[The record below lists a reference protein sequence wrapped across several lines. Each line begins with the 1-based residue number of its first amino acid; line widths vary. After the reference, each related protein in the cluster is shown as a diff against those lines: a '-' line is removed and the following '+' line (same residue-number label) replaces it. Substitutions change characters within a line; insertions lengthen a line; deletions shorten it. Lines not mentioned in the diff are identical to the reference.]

1 MEKRPYPPSNAPS
14 GRATA
19 PNVHGDVK
27 GEEREIIPFLLLDLV
42 ISVNSFFEALLNVLP
57 KQGDVHSS
65 KLSVNTVIA
74 KAQAM

>member
-1 MEKRPYPPSNAPS
+1 MRTFS
-14 GRATA
+14 
-19 PNVHGDVK
+19 
-27 GEEREIIPFLLLDLV
+27 LLSF
-42 ISVNSFFEALLNVLP
+42 IFSVNSFFEALLNILP